1 MRRYELADEQWELIA
16 DLFPP
21 EQGNGRP
28 WRGHRSMVN
37 AMLWILNA
45 GSPWRDLPERYG
57 PWQTAYN
64 RFNRW
69 RKDGTFDAIL
79 ERLQMRLDEEGRIDW
94 DLWMVDGSSVR
105 AHASAAG
112 GGEKGGRDEP
122 RDHALGRSRG
132 GFGTKIH
139 LVADS
144 EGTPLAV
151 HVTPGQTHEVAGFES
166 VVDAVRI
173 PQAWGRPRTR
183 PLRLAGDK
191 GYDVPWVRDWLRRR
205 HITADHS
212 RETQTARPQAR
223 PPAGARH
230 RHLSPPQR
238 HRTLDQLAQARPTNR
253 HSLREARRQLP
264 GHAQAGHDP
273 TLPAKLLTRH
283 NLAAR

>member
-1 MRRYELADEQWELIA
+1 MRRYELADQQWDLLA

-21 EQGNGRP
+21 EQGGGRP

-112 GGEKGGRDEP
+112 GGEKGGLKNP
-122 RDHALGRSRG
+122 QITHW
-132 GFGTKIH
+132 
-139 LVADS
+139 VA
-144 EGTPLAV
+144 
-151 HVTPGQTHEVAGFES
+151 
-166 VVDAVRI
+166 
-173 PQAWGRPRTR
+173 
-183 PLRLAGDK
+183 
-191 GYDVPWVRDWLRRR
+191 
-205 HITADHS
+205 
-212 RETQTARPQAR
+212 
-223 PPAGARH
+223 
-230 RHLSPPQR
+230 
-238 HRTLDQLAQARPTNR
+238 
-253 HSLREARRQLP
+253 REAGLAPRS
-264 GHAQAGHDP
+264 
-273 TLPAKLLTRH
+273 TWLLTATER
-283 NLAAR
+283 R